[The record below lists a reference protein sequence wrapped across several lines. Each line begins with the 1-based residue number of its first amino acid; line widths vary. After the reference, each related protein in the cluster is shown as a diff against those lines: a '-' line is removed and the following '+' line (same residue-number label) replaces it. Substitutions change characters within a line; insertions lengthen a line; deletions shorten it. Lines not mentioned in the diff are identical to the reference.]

1 MNKEEYLN
9 ILQTELSG
17 LPREERDNVM
27 EYYTEYFDEAGE
39 DKVSDV
45 IMELGS
51 PYELAAKIM
60 KENAK
65 SDDEAGGGS
74 ATNASSS
81 FNASSGFAANFGEVN
96 FTEPYTGCEKKKTN
110 MALWITVG
118 VLGFPLW
125 VTIGALAFAVI
136 VTFGALIFTFNV
148 VGAVLA
154 FAGVVGCIIALIQMI
169 WIGAT
174 GLMVAGMMLVVAG
187 VGLLLLMAS
196 YGLCRAVSAIVKLIK
211 RIFNRKEGEA

>member
-9 ILQTELSG
+9 ILRTELSR

-60 KENAK
+60 RENTK
-65 SDDEAGGGS
+65 SDGEDGGGS
-74 ATNASSS
+74 AP
-81 FNASSGFAANFGEVN
+81 NASSGFAENSGGVN
-96 FTEPYTGCEKKKTN
+96 FTEPYTDYEKKNSN
-110 MALWITVG
+110 MALWIMAG

-125 VTIGALAFAVI
+125 ITIGALAFALI
-136 VTFGALIFTFNV
+136 VTVGALIFAFNV
-148 VGAVLA
+148 AGAVMA
-154 FAGVVGCIIALIQMI
+154 FVGVVCCIIALVQTI

-174 GLMVAGMMLVVAG
+174 GLMVAGMMLIVAG

-196 YGLCRAVSAIVKLIK
+196 YGLCRAVGAVIKAIK